1 MISTARLRAHQVLQ
15 DAGLRDAGSLERAP
29 SAVNEVWYCGPY
41 VMRISATPGGR
52 RLEYE
57 AEVAG
62 LLPAEVGYPE
72 IVKYGQADFGE
83 WLITRRVGGQVLSRA
98 WPTMRETARQEAV
111 HQLGVALEAVH
122 QVRPAKG
129 AGALRPPFLGEQ
141 SLECPHQLPV
151 PRLLR
156 LIRRAAGLPFV
167 DKAMLEALTARVE
180 RAAEALDDGDD
191 DRLIHGDLHLENVL
205 WDGARVTAVL
215 DFEWARPA
223 APDLDLDVLLRFCA
237 DPALHVGDDYRDR
250 TRKED
255 YRPVPGW
262 LKQAYP
268 ALFAHPRLNDRLF
281 VYCVSY
287 DVRALLVDPP
297 RRPVDRLA
305 PLHPY
310 NRLRLLLDGRGH
322 LPWIDW

>member
-15 DAGLRDAGSLERAP
+15 DAGLEGAGPLERAP

-41 VMRISATPGGR
+41 VMRISATPGTR

-57 AEVAG
+57 TEVAA
-62 LLPAEVGYPE
+62 LLPPEVGYPD

-83 WLITRRVGGQVLSRA
+83 WLITRRVPGQVLSRA
-98 WPTMRETARQEAV
+98 WPTMREDGRQHAV
-111 HQLGVALEAVH
+111 HQLGRALEALH
-122 QVRPAKG
+122 QVKPTSG
-129 AGALRPPFLGEQ
+129 ADGLYPPFLGEH

-156 LIRRAAGLPFV
+156 LIRRAAGMPFV
-167 DKAMLEALTARVE
+167 EKPMLEALASRVE
-180 RAAEALDDGDD
+180 RLADTIDTDGDE
-191 DRLIHGDLHLENVL
+191 RLIHGDLHFENVL
-205 WDGARVTAVL
+205 WDGSRITAVL
-215 DFEWARPA
+215 DFEWARPG
-223 APDLDLDVLLRFCA
+223 PSDLDLDVLLRFCA

-297 RRPVDRLA
+297 RRPVDQLT

>member
-1 MISTARLRAHQVLQ
+1 MISTARLRARQV
-15 DAGLRDAGSLERAP
+15 LRDAGVSDGGDLERAP

-52 RLEYE
+52 RLEHE
-57 AEVAG
+57 LEVAS
-62 LLPAEVGYPE
+62 LLPPEVGYPE
-72 IVKYGQADFGE
+72 VVKYGQADFGE
-83 WLITRRVGGQVLSRA
+83 WLITKRVPGRVLSRA
-98 WPTMRETARQEAV
+98 WPTMREDPRREAV
-111 HQLGVALEAVH
+111 HQLGRALEAVH
-122 QVRPAKG
+122 QVVPG
-129 AGALRPPFLGEQ
+129 TGEGALHPPFLGED

-156 LIRRAAGLPFV
+156 LIGRAQSLPFV
-167 DKAMLEALTARVE
+167 DKKMLEALAARVE
-180 RAAEALDDGDD
+180 RDGTALDDVGEPH
-191 DRLIHGDLHLENVL
+191 LIHGDLHFENVL
-205 WDGARVTAVL
+205 WDGARITAVL

-223 APDLDLDVLLRFCA
+223 PVDLDLDVLLRFCA
-237 DPALHVGDDYRDR
+237 DPSLNVGDDYRDQ

-262 LKQAYP
+262 LKDAYP

-297 RRPVDRLA
+297 RRPVEQLT
-305 PLHPY
+305 PLHPH